1 MSDILLGIHVSV
13 EERDRIH
20 GLARQRGFN
29 ELDAYLRSLI
39 ESDAKAQGE
48 TLVLN
53 YDDDE
58 REEDPKSA
66 FKEAWHQAM
75 TGQHRPIQHLWD
87 ELDDE

>member
-20 GLARQRGFN
+20 DLARQRGFE

-48 TLVLN
+48 KLVLHHN
-53 YDDDE
+53 EDE
-58 REEDPKSA
+58 SEEDPERA
-66 FKEAWHQAM
+66 FKEAWQQAM

-87 ELDDE
+87 EFDAE